1 MMESPLVN
9 GGGHHNLNTLQDR
22 MAFYKHVDQTRQN
35 EFDDLA
41 HQLLEVQAA
50 LETARCDLED
60 ERATRRN
67 YRRRAEEAES
77 ARVSVV
83 FAREYCSQCAINV
96 RVRQGREL
104 RGGGL
109 TMQWLF

>member
-1 MMESPLVN
+1 MESPLVN
-9 GGGHHNLNTLQDR
+9 GGGHPNHLNTLQDR

-35 EFDDLA
+35 EFDDLG

-83 FAREYCSQCAINV
+83 FCS
-96 RVRQGREL
+96 
-104 RGGGL
+104 
-109 TMQWLF
+109 